1 MIFGEHLTRLTLI
14 YLLPRGGGLP
24 ICRRL
29 TTCPTKTSEYRNSG
43 SVSNTISAMQRLFL
57 RLVCSLMLCSAATD
71 SRHVTKTD
79 VDRWMQELSNW
90 GRWGE
95 GRPDRRGESDHSSQ
109 AQQAAALVQ
118 EGVSISLARDTEK
131 QKAID
136 NGSPFRQVVS
146 WTEKN
151 GSAQFELD
159 EYSGSLSRLRAHA
172 HGCALPSIH
181 QWQSLQRRTTEFDN
195 GRGRIETGGR
205 QF

>member
-79 VDRWMQELSNW
+79 VDRWMKELSNW
-90 GRWGE
+90 GRWGKDDQI
-95 GRPDRRGESDHSSQ
+95 GAVNLITPAKRNRRRPWSRR
-109 AQQAAALVQ
+109 ACRF
-118 EGVSISLARDTEK
+118 LARDTEK

-159 EYSGSLSRLRAHA
+159 EY
-172 HGCALPSIH
+172 
-181 QWQSLQRRTTEFDN
+181 
-195 GRGRIETGGR
+195 
-205 QF
+205 